1 MLKEKITNITNS
13 DYPSKNTP
21 NGRDDRTLMIIPIDD
36 DITQIRLD
44 MIEFEMNL
52 GSQAQSCQAQYVEI
66 SLPDENVRIQ
76 RLCGNNKGQHLYI
89 HLPEPSNNNNRKI
102 DVRLHFSGRRKYKY
116 NIKVTQVNNL

>member
-1 MLKEKITNITNS
+1 MLKEKITHITNS

-21 NGRDDRTLMIIPIDD
+21 DGRNDKTLMIIPIDD
-36 DITQIRLD
+36 DIAQIRLD

-89 HLPEPSNNNNRKI
+89 HLPEPSNNNNNREI
-102 DVRLHFSGRRKYKY
+102 NVRLQFSDTFRYKY
-116 NIKVTQVNNL
+116 NIKVTQVN